1 MAGRQFASLS
11 HCYRGPGQWNTISA
25 FPQVWND
32 AQSFPSFPG
41 RNDDPLKKEVCMYCM
56 PCLALPLSGLP
67 VVKISD
73 DCGFCESL
81 ATVDYIS
88 NRSAT

>member
-1 MAGRQFASLS
+1 
-11 HCYRGPGQWNTISA
+11 
-25 FPQVWND
+25 
-32 AQSFPSFPG
+32 
-41 RNDDPLKKEVCMYCM
+41 MYCM
-56 PCLALPLSGLP
+56 PCLALPLSRPP

-88 NRSAT
+88 NVQLL